1 MSVLITG
8 GTGFVGL
15 GIAEAL
21 LARGEKVALYG
32 LEPPPPAAKPAFERL
47 QGKVIALIG
56 DVRDTGGLER
66 LIADAKID
74 RIVHGAVITA
84 GAQRERRDPRS
95 ILDTNLMGT
104 LSVLEAAQRHPVRR
118 IVLLSSAAVYGA
130 SGARAKALSEEDPT
144 PNPET
149 LYAITKFAS
158 ERLALRQ
165 KALTGL
171 DVVVAR
177 LSAVFGPWERDTGL
191 RDTMSAPFQALALAI
206 EGKEAVLSRPGLRD
220 WVYVRDVASAVIAL
234 LDATKPKH
242 GVYNV
247 STGFRWTVEDWCQR
261 LARRYPGFAWRLSS
275 DPAECTVDLFST
287 SDRAP
292 LAIDR
297 LTKEFGYS
305 TRYDLDASF
314 QDYMTWLDA

>member
-1 MSVLITG
+1 MITG
-8 GTGFVGL
+8 GTGVVGL

-104 LSVLEAAQRHPVRR
+104 LSVLEVAQRHPVRR